1 MQVCP
6 ANQPTGAP
14 AEALSQGSQGPAARG
29 SISQNSVSRAS
40 TRFLS
45 PAAMT
50 LFSFAGAMLIAASS
64 SAVTPL
70 YRLYQQSMHLTP
82 LWITIV
88 FATYV
93 ASLLAALLTVGGL
106 SDYVG
111 RRPVILAAL
120 LLNAAAMILFA
131 EASDVGQL
139 ILARAV
145 QGLSVGVGTTAL
157 GAAILD
163 TNRAR
168 GPLLNSVTAFL
179 GLTTGSLG
187 AAALITFAP
196 DPLHR
201 IYDVLLGLTALMI
214 ALLWV
219 MPESVTRKTGALR
232 SLRPHVGVPPQ
243 SRSVLVRL
251 TPANVAAWALGGLY
265 LSLMPTV
272 VATAMGVAS
281 PWVGGIV
288 VSALMLTAA
297 VAVATFRDWPARRLI
312 LTGTSTLSLGVAVS
326 MFGIQQQQVAAL
338 LAGTVIAGAGF
349 GSTFSGTLRALLPT
363 AGAHQR
369 AGLLSAFYLQSYLA
383 FSLPAVAAGLSV
395 PLIGLSTA
403 AYLHGGGVILLAVIS
418 MVASLWTDR

>member
-6 ANQPTGAP
+6 AARPYESASEGRQPRSWTRSLAP
-14 AEALSQGSQGPAARG
+14 G
-29 SISQNSVSRAS
+29 
-40 TRFLS
+40 
-45 PAAMT
+45 AMT

-82 LWITIV
+82 FWITIV
-88 FATYV
+88 FAVYV

-131 EASDVGQL
+131 EARDVGQL

-145 QGLSVGVGTTAL
+145 QGLCVGVGTTAL

-179 GLTTGSLG
+179 GMTVGSLG

-196 DPLHR
+196 DPLHSV
-201 IYDVLLGLTALMI
+201 YEVLLSLTTVMI

-219 MPESVTRKTGALR
+219 MPESSTRKSGALA
-232 SLRPHVGVPPQ
+232 SLRPQISVPPQ

-251 TPANVAAWALGGLY
+251 TPANVASWALGGLY

-281 PWVGGIV
+281 PWVGGVV

-312 LTGTSTLSLGVAVS
+312 LAGTGTLSMGVTVS
-326 MFGIQQQQVAAL
+326 MFGIWQHQVTAL
-338 LAGTVIAGAGF
+338 LAGTVIAGTGF

-363 AGAHQR
+363 AGPHQR

-383 FSLPAVAAGLSV
+383 FSLPAVAAGISV

-403 AYLHGGGVILLAVIS
+403 AYVYGAVIILLAVIS
-418 MVASLWTDR
+418 MIASFRMDH

>member
-1 MQVCP
+1 
-6 ANQPTGAP
+6 
-14 AEALSQGSQGPAARG
+14 
-29 SISQNSVSRAS
+29 
-40 TRFLS
+40 
-45 PAAMT
+45 MT

-70 YRLYQQSMHLTP
+70 YRLYQASMHLTP
-82 LWITIV
+82 FWITIV
-88 FATYV
+88 FASYV
-93 ASLLAALLTVGGL
+93 ASLLTALLTVGGL

-120 LLNAAAMILFA
+120 LLNAAAMLLFA
-131 EASDVGQL
+131 EARDVGQL

-145 QGLSVGVGTTAL
+145 QGLCVGVGTTAF

-163 TNRAR
+163 TNRTR

-179 GLTTGSLG
+179 GMTAGALG

-201 IYDVLLGLTALMI
+201 VYDVLLGLTALMI

-219 MPESVTRKTGALR
+219 MPESTTRKAGALA
-232 SLRPHVGVPPQ
+232 SLRPHVSVPPQ
-243 SRSVLVRL
+243 SRSILARL
-251 TPANVAAWALGGLY
+251 TPANIAAWSLGGLY

-281 PWVGGIV
+281 PWVGGVV

-297 VAVATFRDWPARRLI
+297 TAVATFRDWPARRLI
-312 LTGTSTLSLGVAVS
+312 LMGTSTLSLGVAVS
-326 MFGIQQQQVAAL
+326 MFGIQQQLVAAL

-349 GSTFSGTLRALLPT
+349 GSTFSGLLRTLLPT
-363 AGAHQR
+363 AGPHER

-383 FSLPAVAAGLSV
+383 FALPAVAAGLSV
-395 PLIGLSTA
+395 PVIGLSTA
-403 AYLHGGGVILLAVIS
+403 AYVYGAVIITLAIIS
-418 MVASLWTDR
+418 LMASLLGDR

>member
-1 MQVCP
+1 MQACP
-6 ANQPTGAP
+6 ANPQCDASAQAPSSKPQGWTGSLAP
-14 AEALSQGSQGPAARG
+14 G
-29 SISQNSVSRAS
+29 
-40 TRFLS
+40 
-45 PAAMT
+45 AMT

-70 YRLYQQSMHLTP
+70 YRLYQESMHLTP
-82 LWITIV
+82 FVVTIV
-88 FATYV
+88 FAVYV

-111 RRPVILAAL
+111 RRPVILTAL

-131 EASDVGQL
+131 EARDVGQL

-145 QGLSVGVGTTAL
+145 QGLCVGVGTTAL

-179 GLTTGSLG
+179 GMTAGSLG
-187 AAALITFAP
+187 AAALIAFAP

-201 IYDVLLGLTALMI
+201 VYQVLLGLTTLMI
-214 ALLWV
+214 ALLWW
-219 MPESVTRKTGALR
+219 MPESTTRKTGALA
-232 SLRPHVGVPPQ
+232 SLRPHVSVPTQ

-251 TPANVAAWALGGLY
+251 TPANVASWALGGLY

-272 VATAMGVAS
+272 VATAMGVAT
-281 PWVGGIV
+281 PWVGGVV

-297 VAVATFRDWPARRLI
+297 VVVATFRDWPARRLI

-326 MFGIQQQQVAAL
+326 MFGIWQQQVSAL

-363 AGAHQR
+363 AGPHQR

-383 FSLPAVAAGLSV
+383 FSLPAVAAGISV

-403 AYLHGGGVILLAVIS
+403 AYLYGAVIILLAVIS
-418 MVASLWTDR
+418 MIASLWTDR

>member
-1 MQVCP
+1 
-6 ANQPTGAP
+6 
-14 AEALSQGSQGPAARG
+14 
-29 SISQNSVSRAS
+29 
-40 TRFLS
+40 
-45 PAAMT
+45 MT
-50 LFSFAGAMLIAASS
+50 LFSLGGAILVSASS

-70 YRLYQQSMHLTP
+70 YRLYQESMHLTAF
-82 LWITIV
+82 WITIV

-93 ASLLAALLTVGGL
+93 ASLLVGLLTVGGL

-111 RRPVILAAL
+111 RRPVILVAL

-131 EASDVGQL
+131 EARDVGQL

-145 QGLSVGVGTTAL
+145 QGLCVGTGTTAL

-168 GPLLNSVTAFL
+168 GPLLNSVTPFL
-179 GLTTGSLG
+179 GLTAGSLG
-187 AAALITFAP
+187 AATLITFAP

-201 IYDVLLGLTALMI
+201 VYEVLFGLTALMI
-214 ALLWV
+214 ALLWI
-219 MPESVTRKTGALR
+219 MPESAPRKAGALA
-232 SLRPHVGVPPQ
+232 SLRPHVSVPPQ
-243 SRSVLVRL
+243 SRSILIRL

-272 VATAMGVAS
+272 VATAMGVHS
-281 PWVGGIV
+281 PWIGGVV

-297 VAVATFRDWPARRLI
+297 IAVAAFRDWPARRLI
-312 LTGTSTLSLGVAVS
+312 LMGTSTLPLGVAVS

-338 LAGTVIAGAGF
+338 LAGTVIAGGGF
-349 GSTFSGTLRALLPT
+349 GTTFSGTLRALLPT
-363 AGAHQR
+363 AEPDQR
-369 AGLLSAFYLQSYLA
+369 AGLLSAFYVQSYLA

-403 AYLHGGGVILLAVIS
+403 ACLYGAVIVLLAVTS
-418 MVASLWTDR
+418 MIASLWMDR

>member
-1 MQVCP
+1 MQAHP
-6 ANQPTGAP
+6 ANSTCQIAAQPLP
-14 AEALSQGSQGPAARG
+14 AT
-29 SISQNSVSRAS
+29 RA
-40 TRFLS
+40 LS

-70 YRLYQQSMHLTP
+70 YRLYQASMHLTP
-82 LWITIV
+82 FWITVV

-93 ASLLAALLTVGGL
+93 LSLLAALLSVGGL

-120 LLNAAAMILFA
+120 LLNAAAMVLFS
-131 EASDVGQL
+131 EARDVWQL
-139 ILARAV
+139 ILARGV
-145 QGLSVGVGTTAL
+145 QGLCVGVGTTAL

-163 TNRAR
+163 TARAR

-179 GLTTGSLG
+179 GMTAGSLG

-201 IYDVLLGLTALMI
+201 VYEVLLGLTLLLI

-219 MPESVTRKTGALR
+219 MPESTTRKAGALA

-243 SRSVLVRL
+243 SRAVLLRL

-281 PWVGGIV
+281 PWVGGVV

-297 VAVATFRDWPARRLI
+297 IAVATLRDWPARRLI
-312 LTGTSTLSLGVAVS
+312 LMGTSTLALGVAVS
-326 MFGIQQQQVAAL
+326 MFGIQQSQVAAL
-338 LAGTVIAGAGF
+338 LAGTMVAGAGF
-349 GSTFSGTLRALLPT
+349 GTTFSGTLRALLPT
-363 AGAHQR
+363 AGPHQR
-369 AGLLSAFYLQSYLA
+369 AGLLAAFYLQSYLA
-383 FSLPAVAAGLSV
+383 FAVPAVAAGISV
-395 PLIGLSTA
+395 PLIGLSA
-403 AYLHGGGVILLAVIS
+403 VAYLYGAVIILLAVIS
-418 MVASLWTDR
+418 LIASLWSER

>member
-1 MQVCP
+1 MQACSASP
-6 ANQPTGAP
+6 Q
-14 AEALSQGSQGPAARG
+14 AEARATVLPATTRSLPLS
-29 SISQNSVSRAS
+29 
-40 TRFLS
+40 
-45 PAAMT
+45 AMT
-50 LFSFAGAMLIAASS
+50 LFSFAAAMLVAASS
-64 SAVTPL
+64 SAATPL
-70 YRLYQQSMHLTP
+70 YRLYQESMHLTP
-82 LWITIV
+82 FWITIV
-88 FATYV
+88 FAVYV
-93 ASLLAALLTVGGL
+93 ASLLAGLLTVGGL

-131 EASDVGQL
+131 EAREVGQL

-145 QGLSVGVGTTAL
+145 QGLCVGTGTTAL

-179 GLTTGSLG
+179 GMTAGSLG
-187 AAALITFAP
+187 TAALITFAP

-201 IYDVLLGLTALMI
+201 VYEVLLGLTVLMI

-219 MPESVTRKTGALR
+219 MPESAPRKSGAWA
-232 SLRPHVGVPPQ
+232 SLRPHISVPRQ
-243 SRSVLVRL
+243 SRSILIRL

-272 VATAMGVAS
+272 VATAMRVAS
-281 PWVGGIV
+281 PWIGGVV
-288 VSALMLTAA
+288 VSALMVTAA
-297 VAVATFRDWPARRLI
+297 IAVATFRDWPARRLI

-326 MFGIQQQQVAAL
+326 MAGIQQQQVAAL
-338 LAGTVIAGAGF
+338 LVGTVIAGAGF
-349 GSTFSGTLRALLPT
+349 GSTFSGTLRALLPS
-363 AGAHQR
+363 AEPDQR

-403 AYLHGGGVILLAVIS
+403 AYVYGAVIIVLAVIS
-418 MVASLWTDR
+418 MTASLWTDR

>member
-1 MQVCP
+1 MQACP
-6 ANQPTGAP
+6 ANPPSEARTAVLP
-14 AEALSQGSQGPAARG
+14 ALSQPRSLPPR
-29 SISQNSVSRAS
+29 
-40 TRFLS
+40 
-45 PAAMT
+45 AMT
-50 LFSFAGAMLIAASS
+50 LFSFGGAMLLAASS
-64 SAVTPL
+64 SAATPL

-82 LWITIV
+82 FWITIV
-88 FATYV
+88 FAVYV
-93 ASLLAALLTVGGL
+93 ASLLAGLLTVGGL

-120 LLNAAAMILFA
+120 LLNAAAMLLFA
-131 EASDVGQL
+131 EARDVGQL
-139 ILARAV
+139 FLARAV
-145 QGLSVGVGTTAL
+145 QGLCVGTGTTAL

-163 TNRAR
+163 TTRAR

-179 GLTTGSLG
+179 GMTAGSLG

-201 IYDVLLGLTALMI
+201 VYEVLLGLTALMI
-214 ALLWV
+214 VLLSL
-219 MPESVTRKTGALR
+219 MPESTPRKAGALA
-232 SLRPHVGVPPQ
+232 SLRPHIGVPRQ
-243 SRSVLVRL
+243 SRSVLIRL

-272 VATAMGVAS
+272 VASAMGVVS
-281 PWVGGIV
+281 PWIGGVV

-297 VAVATFRDWPARRLI
+297 IAVAAFREWPARRLI
-312 LTGTSTLSLGVAVS
+312 LTGTGTLSLGVAVS

-363 AGAHQR
+363 AEPDQR
-369 AGLLSAFYLQSYLA
+369 AGLLSAFYVQSYLA

-403 AYLHGGGVILLAVIS
+403 ANLYGGVIILLAVTS
-418 MVASLWTDR
+418 MIASLRTDR

>member
-1 MQVCP
+1 MQACP
-6 ANQPTGAP
+6 ANPQREVQAAMLPT
-14 AEALSQGSQGPAARG
+14 
-29 SISQNSVSRAS
+29 ISQARSLPPR
-40 TRFLS
+40 
-45 PAAMT
+45 AMT
-50 LFSFAGAMLIAASS
+50 LFSFGGAMLLAASS
-64 SAVTPL
+64 SAATPL

-82 LWITIV
+82 FWITIV
-88 FATYV
+88 FAVYV
-93 ASLLAALLTVGGL
+93 ASLLAGLLTVGGL

-131 EASDVGQL
+131 EARDVGQL

-145 QGLSVGVGTTAL
+145 QGLCVGTGTTAL

-179 GLTTGSLG
+179 GMTAGSLG

-196 DPLHR
+196 DPLHSV
-201 IYDVLLGLTALMI
+201 YEVLLGLTALMI
-214 ALLWV
+214 ALLSV
-219 MPESVTRKTGALR
+219 MPESTPRKAGALA
-232 SLRPHVGVPPQ
+232 SLRPHVSVPRQ
-243 SRSVLVRL
+243 SRAVLIRL

-265 LSLMPTV
+265 LSLMPTI
-272 VATAMGVAS
+272 VATAMGVHS
-281 PWVGGIV
+281 PWTGGVV

-297 VAVATFRDWPARRLI
+297 IAVAAFRDWPARRLI

-326 MFGIQQQQVAAL
+326 MIGIQQQQVAAL

-349 GSTFSGTLRALLPT
+349 GSTFSGTLRTLLPT
-363 AGAHQR
+363 AGPDQR

-383 FSLPAVAAGLSV
+383 FSLPAVVAGLSV

-403 AYLHGGGVILLAVIS
+403 AYLYGAVIILLAVTS
-418 MVASLWTDR
+418 LMASLWTDR

>member
-1 MQVCP
+1 
-6 ANQPTGAP
+6 
-14 AEALSQGSQGPAARG
+14 
-29 SISQNSVSRAS
+29 
-40 TRFLS
+40 
-45 PAAMT
+45 MT
-50 LFSFAGAMLIAASS
+50 VFSFAGAMLIAASS

-70 YRLYQQSMHLTP
+70 YRLYQASMHLTP
-82 LWITIV
+82 FWITVV

-111 RRPVILAAL
+111 RKPVILAAL
-120 LLNAAAMILFA
+120 LLNAVAMVLFA
-131 EASDVGQL
+131 EAHDVGQL

-179 GLTTGSLG
+179 GLTAGTLG

-201 IYDVLLGLTALMI
+201 VYDVLLGLTVLMI

-219 MPESVTRKTGALR
+219 MPESSTRKAGALA
-232 SLRPHVGVPPQ
+232 SLRPHVAVPPQ
-243 SRSVLVRL
+243 SRSILIRL
-251 TPANVAAWALGGLY
+251 TPANIAAWALGGLY

-281 PWVGGIV
+281 PWVGGVV
-288 VSALMLTAA
+288 VSALMLTGAIA
-297 VAVATFRDWPARRLI
+297 VAAFRNWPGRRLI
-312 LTGTSTLSLGVAVS
+312 LFGTITLSLGVAVS
-326 MFGIQQQQVAAL
+326 MLGIQQQQVAAL

-349 GSTFSGTLRALLPT
+349 GSTFSGMLRALLPT
-363 AGAHQR
+363 AGPHQR
-369 AGLLSAFYLQSYLA
+369 AGLLAAFYLQSYLA
-383 FSLPAVAAGLSV
+383 FALPAVAAGLSV
-395 PLIGLSTA
+395 PLIGLSAA
-403 AYLHGGGVILLAVIS
+403 AYLYGAAIIVLTVTSLI
-418 MVASLWTDR
+418 ASLRTAAEAGEES

>member
-1 MQVCP
+1 MQACP
-6 ANQPTGAP
+6 ANNAP
-14 AEALSQGSQGPAARG
+14 REARAAVFPDPAVPARTLAPG
-29 SISQNSVSRAS
+29 
-40 TRFLS
+40 
-45 PAAMT
+45 AMT
-50 LFSFAGAMLIAASS
+50 LFSVAGAILIAASS
-64 SAVTPL
+64 SAATPL

-82 LWITIV
+82 FWITIV
-88 FATYV
+88 FAVYV
-93 ASLLAALLTVGGL
+93 ASLLVALLTVGGL

-120 LLNAAAMILFA
+120 VLNAAAMLLFA
-131 EASDVGQL
+131 EAGDVGQL

-145 QGLSVGVGTTAL
+145 QGLALGTGTTAL

-179 GLTTGSLG
+179 GLTAGSLG
-187 AAALITFAP
+187 AAALISFAP
-196 DPLHR
+196 DPLHMV
-201 IYDVLLGLTALMI
+201 YEVLFGLTALMI
-214 ALLWV
+214 ALLWG
-219 MPESVTRKTGALR
+219 MPESAQRKTGAVA
-232 SLRPHVGVPPQ
+232 SLRPHVSVPSQ
-243 SRSVLVRL
+243 SRSILVRL
-251 TPANVAAWALGGLY
+251 TPANVASWALGGLY

-281 PWVGGIV
+281 PWVGGVV

-312 LTGTSTLSLGVAVS
+312 LAGTGTLSMGVTVS

-363 AGAHQR
+363 AGPHQR

-383 FSLPAVAAGLSV
+383 FSLPAVAAGMSV
-395 PLIGLSTA
+395 PLTGLSTA
-403 AYLHGGGVILLAVIS
+403 AYLYGAVIILLAVIS
-418 MVASLWTDR
+418 MIASLWTDR